1 MASSFLPILS
11 YDDADVSEAAVA
23 SASPPQQA
31 AKTAAAASVEAQ
43 PPRRTI
49 AVPPAPPGGRNEAGL
64 DTGVLDSVLRRFRAV
79 DLGAEAGV
87 AAPNAADNPMPA
99 AQKRVVPP
107 GGKPAVKKKAA
118 APPTPEE
125 AAKAAQLAAEA
136 AARRAAAEAGL
147 RAKQERSSAA
157 LSAVEWML
165 EHTAGSEAELRQ
177 RALGPLTAGEFEEAM
192 RERALSGV
200 CGCPLCDAPLTCVPP
215 RRIAGV
221 IVRLMH
227 PFFVRCAGGRLTWAR
242 CACLC
247 VSTRCFGAR
256 RRSSAATPAPRARAP
271 SR

>member
-11 YDDADVSEAAVA
+11 YNDVPSDEAAAA
-23 SASPPQQA
+23 SAAPQQHA
-31 AKTAAAASVEAQ
+31 PKAAAAASVEAQ

-49 AVPPAPPGGRNEAGL
+49 AVPPAPAGGRNEAGL

-79 DLGAEAGV
+79 DLGGEAAV
-87 AAPNAADNPMPA
+87 AAPNAADNPTA
-99 AQKRVVPP
+99 ETKKRVVPP
-107 GGKPAVKKKAA
+107 GGKPAVKKKAE

-136 AARRAAAEAGL
+136 AARRVAAEATL

-157 LSAVEWML
+157 LTAVEWML

-177 RALGPLTAGEFEEAM
+177 RALGPLTAGEFEEAL

-200 CGCPLCDAPLTCVPP
+200 CGCPLCDAPLSCAPP
-215 RRIAGV
+215 QRIAGMTP
-221 IVRLMH
+221 RLMH

-242 CACLC
+242 CGCRC
-247 VSTRCFGAR
+247 GSTRRFGAR